1 MTVLLP
7 KGGVV
12 LYLVECDCDLDGTI
26 LIVVLFILAHN
37 CFGTYPSFS
46 LKENGVLATSKSV
59 LSEFYPLYNSTYLK
73 FYHPMLLK

>member
-12 LYLVECDCDLDGTI
+12 LYLEDCNSHLDGTT
-26 LIVVLFILAHN
+26 LTVVLFILAHD

-59 LSEFYPLYNSTYLK
+59 LSEFYPVYNSDY
-73 FYHPMLLK
+73 